1 MKIADMS
8 FDSSFTLP
16 FYKEDMKMKRIGC
29 GIAVL
34 LFAILFQLGS
44 TGLEIFSLGMGLA
57 GLIIVFSS
65 TIKTK

>member
-1 MKIADMS
+1 
-8 FDSSFTLP
+8 
-16 FYKEDMKMKRIGC
+16 MKRIGC